1 MKIAFGIIVYNGD
14 FVLNECIASI
24 YPYAS
29 HILIS
34 EGCVQHFQD
43 KGFTTST
50 DRTNEIID
58 NFPDPDN
65 KIKVW
70 HGQYKEKTEQCNAY
84 MPVDADYLWS
94 LDSDEI
100 FKPADIEHVIHLLE
114 TEQPTSVGFKS
125 KTFFGGFDKVIGG
138 FEARAEYRRIFKINK
153 ESKWANHRPPQIDNI
168 EDTKHI
174 SGQSLADKEIY
185 MYHYSYVWDRQ
196 VKDKVEYYK
205 AKISKDNCI
214 DDYYEKVFKI
224 WKEGDVMTKNI
235 IEAKYRGVH
244 EFKTSYRGDAYTEF
258 FIGEHPE
265 IMKQC
270 IAREK
275 KN

>member
-14 FVLNECIASI
+14 FVLKECIESI

-29 HILIS
+29 EILIS
-34 EGCVQHFQD
+34 EGCVQHFKD

-65 KIKVW
+65 KIKVF
-70 HGQYKEKTEQCNAY
+70 HGTYKEKTEQCNAY
-84 MPVDADYLWS
+84 MPIDADYLWCV
-94 LDSDEI
+94 DADEI
-100 FKPADIEHVIHLLE
+100 YKPEDIDKIIMRLE
-114 TEQPTSVGFKS
+114 IEEPTSVGFKS
-125 KTFFGGFDKVIGG
+125 KTFFGGFDNVIGG

-168 EDTKHI
+168 EDAKHI
-174 SGQSLADKEIY
+174 SGQSLADKGVY

-196 VKDKVEYYK
+196 VRDKVEYYK

-214 DDYYEKVFKI
+214 DDYYETVFKK
-224 WKEGDVMTKNI
+224 WVDGDIMTRNI
-235 IEAKYRGVH
+235 IEAKNNGVH
-244 EFKTSYRGDAYTEF
+244 EFKTSYRGDAYTEIF
-258 FIGEHPE
+258 TGEHPE
-265 IMKQC
+265 IMQQC

-275 KN
+275 QN